1 MEWNEYFLNIV
12 EQIKLKSKDE
22 STQVGAL
29 IVNDENTIVS
39 TGYNSFPRGLNDNI
53 KERQE
58 RPIKYYYIEHAER
71 NAIFNAARLGVSTK
85 DTNIY
90 LTSGLPCTDCARAI
104 INSGIKRIYCKKN
117 CTTKNK
123 EKWFESQ
130 QIALEML
137 NECGVDVIYYE

>member
-39 TGYNSFPRGLNDNI
+39 TGYNSFPRGLNDNL

-71 NAIFNAARLGVSTK
+71 NAIFNAVRLGVSTK
-85 DTNIY
+85 NTTIY
-90 LTSGLPCTDCARAI
+90 LTSGLPCADCARAI
-104 INSGIKRIYCKKN
+104 INSGIKKIYCKET

-137 NECGVDVIYYE
+137 NECGVDVIYY